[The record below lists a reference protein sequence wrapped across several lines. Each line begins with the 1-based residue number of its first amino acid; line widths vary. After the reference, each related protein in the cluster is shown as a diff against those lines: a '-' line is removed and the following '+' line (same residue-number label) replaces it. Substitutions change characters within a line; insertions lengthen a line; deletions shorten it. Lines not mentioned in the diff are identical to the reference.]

1 MEENKDIKPIDIT
14 SIFRKLWK
22 YRKKY
27 YRVLPATLIIT
38 YLFMLFI
45 PRYYKCTVSLAPETS
60 SGTSISGSLG
70 SLSSLASSFGLG
82 SSLAKM
88 NSSDAIYAEI
98 YPEVVASKDFIA
110 ELLTAD
116 VKTKEGDIKCDYYTY
131 LRDHQKATW
140 WEYIIGSISELISP
154 TPKEN
159 HKGKE
164 KISVFDHTKQ
174 QDKIFLAVQG
184 KIKCNYDKK
193 TDIFSIT
200 VKDQDPLV
208 SALMA
213 EATCKKLQEFIT
225 EYRTNKARVDYEYY
239 KKLVSDAKADYEA
252 AMKKYAASADAHT
265 NTVLA
270 TYQAK
275 VESLEN
281 DMQAKYNIY
290 TAINNQMQAAAA
302 KLQEV
307 TPAFTVIESA
317 SIPHKPAGPKR
328 MIISIFMMIMAG
340 FVVTAKILMQK
351 EAAE

>member
-14 SIFRKLWK
+14 SIGRKLWK

-27 YRVLPATLIIT
+27 YRVLPAALIIT

-45 PRYYKCTVSLAPETS
+45 PRYYKCTVSLAPES
-60 SGTSISGSLG
+60 SGTSLSGSLG
-70 SLSSLASSFGLG
+70 SLGSLASSFGLG

-98 YPEVVASKDFIA
+98 YPDVVASKDFIA
-110 ELLTAD
+110 ELLTVD
-116 VKTKEGDIKCDYYTY
+116 IKTKEGDVKCDYYTY
-131 LRDHQKATW
+131 LRDHQKSPW
-140 WEYIIGSISELISP
+140 WDYIIGAVKELVSP
-154 TPKEN
+154 TPKDT
-159 HKGKE
+159 HQGKE

-174 QDKIFLAVQG
+174 QDKIFQAVQG
-184 KIKCNYDKK
+184 KIKCTYNKK
-193 TDIFSIT
+193 NDVFSIT

-225 EYRTNKARVDYEYY
+225 KYRTNKARIDFEYY
-239 KKLVSDAKADYEA
+239 KKLSEKSKADYEA

-275 VESLEN
+275 VESMEN

-302 KLQEV
+302 KLQEA

-328 MIISIFMMIMAG
+328 MIISIFMMMMAG
-340 FVVTAKILMQK
+340 FVVTAKILMKK